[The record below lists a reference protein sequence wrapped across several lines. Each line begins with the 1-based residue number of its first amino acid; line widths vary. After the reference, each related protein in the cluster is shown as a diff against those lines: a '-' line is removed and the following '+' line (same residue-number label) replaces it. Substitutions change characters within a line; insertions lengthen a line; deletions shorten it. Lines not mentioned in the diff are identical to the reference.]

1 MIAARTKSV
10 DDTRALAAEVAALA
24 RPGDLILLA
33 GDLGAGKTSFVQGF
47 GRALGVEEPITSP
60 TFVIVR
66 SYEGAFPVIHIDVY
80 RLDHLQELVD
90 LGVGEL
96 LDQGGVTLVE
106 WGDVV
111 APTLPA
117 DFLEVRIEL
126 GEGEEER
133 TILLRSVG
141 PSWPPRVDAL
151 RGALER
157 WLVEA

>member
-24 RPGDLILLA
+24 RPGDLVLLA
-33 GDLGAGKTSFVQGF
+33 GDLGAGKTSFAQGF
-47 GRALGVEEPITSP
+47 GRALRVEERITSP
-60 TFVIVR
+60 TSVLVR
-66 SYEGAFPVIHIDVY
+66 AYEGVFPVIHVDVY
-80 RLDHLQELVD
+80 RLDHLQELID

-96 LDQGGVTLVE
+96 LDQGGVTLIE

-111 APTLPA
+111 APILPA
-117 DFLEVRIEL
+117 DFLEVRLEL

-133 TILLRSVG
+133 TLRLRPIG
-141 PSWPPRVDAL
+141 PSWSVRVDAL

-157 WLVEA
+157 WLVED

>member
-24 RPGDLILLA
+24 RPGDLVLLA

-47 GRALGVEEPITSP
+47 GRALRVEERITSP
-60 TFVIVR
+60 TFVLVR
-66 SYEGAFPVIHIDVY
+66 AYEGVFPVIHVDVY
-80 RLDHLQELVD
+80 RLDHLQELID

-96 LDQGGVTLVE
+96 LDQGGVTLIE

-111 APTLPA
+111 APILPA
-117 DFLEVRIEL
+117 DFLEVRLEL

-133 TILLRSVG
+133 TLRLRPIG
-141 PSWPPRVDAL
+141 PSWSVRVDAL

-157 WLVEA
+157 WLVED

>member
-24 RPGDLILLA
+24 RPGDLVLLA
-33 GDLGAGKTSFVQGF
+33 G
-47 GRALGVEEPITSP
+47 
-60 TFVIVR
+60 
-66 SYEGAFPVIHIDVY
+66 
-80 RLDHLQELVD
+80 D

-96 LDQGGVTLVE
+96 LDQGGVTLIE

-111 APTLPA
+111 APILPA
-117 DFLEVRIEL
+117 DFLEVRLEL

-133 TILLRSVG
+133 TLRLRPIG
-141 PSWPPRVDAL
+141 PSWSVRVDAL

-157 WLVEA
+157 WLVED